1 MKIFEDRYTVFQR
14 FFKGLSCFFIEM
26 NKLKIFKELLNVFIK
41 IFENFGTI
49 FKDKTFST
57 VLIKKFLIFCK
68 DICFIIEIN
77 KSKILNIFLDFPQIK
92 IEIRNLYTGSNLD
105 LLCVRQLDGASFCEN
120 YAKLYCDAS
129 YLEKIL
135 NRRW

>member
-1 MKIFEDRYTVFQR
+1 
-14 FFKGLSCFFIEM
+14 M

-49 FKDKTFST
+49 FKDQTFST

-68 DICFIIEIN
+68 DIYFIIEIN

-92 IEIRNLYTGSNLD
+92 IEIRNL
-105 LLCVRQLDGASFCEN
+105 
-120 YAKLYCDAS
+120 
-129 YLEKIL
+129 
-135 NRRW
+135 

>member
-1 MKIFEDRYTVFQR
+1 MQVAHSEDIWRLDS
-14 FFKGLSCFFIEM
+14 FKGLSCFFIEM

-68 DICFIIEIN
+68 DISYFIIEIN
-77 KSKILNIFLDFPQIK
+77 KSKILNIFLDFPQMK
-92 IEIRNLYTGSNLD
+92 IEIR
-105 LLCVRQLDGASFCEN
+105 
-120 YAKLYCDAS
+120 KL
-129 YLEKIL
+129 
-135 NRRW
+135 